1 MKKKLLL
8 VLMVLCLI
16 LAMAPAAFAE
26 GDAIQVTD
34 LDSLKN
40 ALNAEEGSVV
50 QVSGDIV
57 LDGAVT
63 FTNPITLELTETANI
78 TYSSDTNSQLY
89 LITLQGGSTLKMA
102 SGSQVTMNGDASTQ
116 NASRDWRAVYSNGN
130 LTVAQFEGSITV
142 SNARGRAL
150 YANNDLTFTAPMA
163 GTITMNNQNGD
174 NRYLY
179 GIVSYAGD
187 VVFEQGI
194 TSNGSVTV
202 NFGGG
207 NNGYGIAA
215 LSGNVT
221 INGDMAGTVNV
232 QLGTSHAG
240 MGIYAAQNVT
250 IDSISGNIYARGGSG
265 SGYAICAE
273 SGDVAIGS
281 ISGTVTGD
289 CYNEIME
296 NSQSGASAIYA
307 GGSVYG
313 SKTGDTVDPIQ
324 LSGTLSSTVGRNE
337 AYTVNADGDIYINI
351 TGNGTIKAQSSYG
364 ASFGD
369 LADSYEPMTN
379 NWGGAA
385 AGAIANGTINITG
398 KSDNIVVTSAA
409 ADGTPVDSGLLI
421 ETGSK
426 EDITAVSNFLY
437 SLQRNDDDAKE
448 LYSQLTYE
456 QKDMIDE
463 SFDDIIDDLVT
474 VTVDSYAA
482 LVEALENAQDGAVI
496 KLGANIT
503 LEAAGLPGT
512 AISGKDITIDG
523 NSYEIQFNFANGVSS
538 HGVFGNDV
546 NALGSGTN
554 LTVTNLIITNTSGSP
569 QGWASIVGYN
579 AYNAS
584 VTYIGCTFNNLYS
597 AIYVNP
603 VTTSGSDGVSIEISD
618 SEYNN
623 TLYGYSIDDTDAAV
637 LPDITFD
644 NNTGSFTQNMVY
656 AQVNGET
663 KIFSNLQDAVA
674 AADNGSTITLAPG
687 TYDFGDDNGIVLNK
701 KLTIQGSGADT
712 VIKGTGTA
720 DYGNG
725 LFTFTGGS
733 EGSVLKDLTINYT
746 ATGAQRAAVYFNDG
760 FTGGS
765 ADNVTKIQNV
775 DFVGGS
781 LDNEKAFGITSS
793 YITGGYIE
801 VSGCSFKNFAYGM
814 YFNRVHDLTIEGN
827 TIDGTRYNAINIA
840 GDGDECSNIVIRDNT
855 LTNISYANY
864 DSDIYSSGINI
875 GLAVSDVNIESND
888 ITMLNGKEPIN
899 IVVAEDNT
907 SKVTV
912 TYTVNGSDYV
922 VIVADVEDGKATYTE
937 PADPAAPQGYKFDGW
952 AYTGAVSVSGNT
964 VTLTVG
970 DTYEYTFAAKF
981 SAIEVDPPEK
991 PDHPSRPVGPT
1002 YDIDVVDAENGSVS
1016 ANLSN
1021 ASEGSTIRLT
1031 VEPDEGYELGSLT
1044 VTGPDGRVEVTRVN
1058 ASTYRF
1064 TMPDGDVTVRAT
1076 FVSEG
1081 LPFTDVSTSAWY
1093 YDAVS
1098 YVYANGLMDGVS
1110 STQFNPDGTMT
1121 RAMVWAILARIDG
1134 QTVTG
1139 DGWIET
1145 AREWAMSSGVSDG
1158 ENANGAV
1165 TREQLVTMLWRYAG
1179 EPEGTAPL
1187 SAWSDAG
1194 SVSDWAAEAMSWAID
1209 NGVITGMSADTLA
1222 PQGSATRA
1230 QCAAILMRCA
1240 DILA

>member
-1 MKKKLLL
+1 MKKKLLS

-26 GDAIQVTD
+26 GDGDTVYTEWTSTT
-34 LDSLKN
+34 SLPTASGAYKLMN
-40 ALNAEEGSVV
+40 DVSMNSSVSY
-50 QVSGDIV
+50 SGRSIV
-57 LDGAVT
+57 LDLNGHSIT
-63 FTNPITLELTETANI
+63 FTNATKNSAAFYFYGNSSLTLEDSVGGGKISNDDSCGNYLVYINGGNFTMTGGIIENAKSGGTALYINSDCQATISGGEVLNSASRGEALFINSSATVEMNQGTIKNTVDGGNAVYVNGSASFAMSGGSVIQESTYDSAAAIDANNSVVAINI
-78 TYSSDTNSQLY
+78 SGGSIISNSKGIKAYFTPVTVTGGNFDTDGYTFFTRNLSVEPDSDSDVSVTSDTGV
-89 LITLQGGSTLKMA
+89 I
-102 SGSQVTMNGDASTQ
+102 
-116 NASRDWRAVYSNGN
+116 YS
-130 LTVAQFEGSITV
+130 LADS
-142 SNARGRAL
+142 
-150 YANNDLTFTAPMA
+150 ANKISAGTFTAPYIVAPYTNSDISTLEISGGTFNGLTKVEAQDTNTDITITSGTFTNSEDKGCEDVNNYIPDDIAMKVDPDTGEIVVDNETSIATVDGIGYDTFAAALNALKDNSTLTLLQSVEVTSQIAIDEDNVTFDGGGFTISAGDGFPASTDLILVTGDNVTVKNVILDGATHYGIQFYEAGNATIQDVTAQNNTSNGIHINASTVKAA
-163 GTITMNNQNGD
+163 GTITLSNNGSYGMNLINVGFGSGINSAPGCSFD
-174 NRYLY
+174 ITGATLVGVDAIYSDSSDVTNSGSY
-179 GIVSYAGD
+179 GIT
-187 VVFEQGI
+187 I
-194 TSNGSVTV
+194 TDGENEYVAVKDSAWP
-202 NFGGG
+202 NFFVPQ
-207 NNGYGIAA
+207 A
-215 LSGNVT
+215 V
-221 INGDMAGTVNV
+221 
-232 QLGTSHAG
+232 
-240 MGIYAAQNVT
+240 
-250 IDSISGNIYARGGSG
+250 
-265 SGYAICAE
+265 AE
-273 SGDVAIGS
+273 
-281 ISGTVTGD
+281 
-289 CYNEIME
+289 E
-296 NSQSGASAIYA
+296 SAKI
-307 GGSVYG
+307 
-313 SKTGDTVDPIQ
+313 
-324 LSGTLSSTVGRNE
+324 
-337 AYTVNADGDIYINI
+337 
-351 TGNGTIKAQSSYG
+351 
-364 ASFGD
+364 
-369 LADSYEPMTN
+369 
-379 NWGGAA
+379 
-385 AGAIANGTINITG
+385 
-398 KSDNIVVTSAA
+398 
-409 ADGTPVDSGLLI
+409 
-421 ETGSK
+421 
-426 EDITAVSNFLY
+426 
-437 SLQRNDDDAKE
+437 
-448 LYSQLTYE
+448 
-456 QKDMIDE
+456 
-463 SFDDIIDDLVT
+463 
-474 VTVDSYAA
+474 
-482 LVEALENAQDGAVI
+482 
-496 KLGANIT
+496 
-503 LEAAGLPGT
+503 
-512 AISGKDITIDG
+512 
-523 NSYEIQFNFANGVSS
+523 
-538 HGVFGNDV
+538 
-546 NALGSGTN
+546 
-554 LTVTNLIITNTSGSP
+554 TVTNGDK
-569 QGWASIVGYN
+569 
-579 AYNAS
+579 
-584 VTYIGCTFNNLYS
+584 VTYY
-597 AIYVNP
+597 
-603 VTTSGSDGVSIEISD
+603 
-618 SEYNN
+618 YNE
-623 TLYGYSIDDTDAAV
+623 S
-637 LPDITFD
+637 
-644 NNTGSFTQNMVY
+644 S
-656 AQVNGET
+656 
-663 KIFSNLQDAVA
+663 LQDAVA

-687 TYDFGDDNGIVLNK
+687 TYDLGDDNGIVLNK

-720 DYGNG
+720 NYGNG

-781 LDNEKAFGITSS
+781 LDNEKACGITSS

-922 VIVADVEDGKATYTE
+922 VIVADEEDGKATYTE

-991 PDHPSRPVGPT
+991 PYHPSRPVGPT
-1002 YDIDVVDAENGSVS
+1002 YDIDVVDADNGSVS

-1081 LPFTDVSTSAWY
+1081 LPFTDVSSSAWY

-1145 AREWAMSSGVSDG
+1145 AREWAVAEGVSDG

-1209 NGVITGMSADTLA
+1209 NSVITGMSADTLA

-1240 DILA
+1240 DLLA

>member
-26 GDAIQVTD
+26 GETEVDSAEALTSALQVGGNIKLTNDITVETKQEWTIGSGISVVLDLNNHTISSSYDEINYYIMVVNGGSLTITDSSENKGGKIVANDDTHGYGIQLRGTGSSFTLLGGTIETTQETLDIYTPANNTTVNISGGKIVSTADSVINVRGSGTIVNITGGEMTSDGRTGVYISNYGESDSILFTMTGGALTFSGGSSGAIQAYKGATLTIGENATISSTSYAIQAQENTVVNVEGGTLSTTGSYTIGAEDTAEVNISGGTLTGGSKNIYISDGDGTSVTVTGGTFKKTNGDADMSVGYYFPAHSDVSIDETTGIVSGSSESSVATVDGIGYSDFTNALSALKNGSTLTLRDSVSVTSQIAIDEDNVTFDGGSFTISAGDGFPASTD
-34 LDSLKN
+34 LILVTGDNVTVKN
-40 ALNAEEGSVV
+40 V
-50 QVSGDIV
+50 I
-57 LDGAVT
+57 LDGATHYGIQFYEAGNATIQDVT
-63 FTNPITLELTETANI
+63 AQNNT
-78 TYSSDTNSQLY
+78 S
-89 LITLQGGSTLKMA
+89 
-102 SGSQVTMNGDASTQ
+102 NGIHINASTVK
-116 NASRDWRAVYSNGN
+116 A
-130 LTVAQFEGSITV
+130 
-142 SNARGRAL
+142 
-150 YANNDLTFTAPMA
+150 A
-163 GTITMNNQNGD
+163 GTITLSNNGSYGMNLINVGFGSGINSAPGCSFD
-174 NRYLY
+174 ITGATLVGVDAIYSDSSDVTNSGSY
-179 GIVSYAGD
+179 GIT
-187 VVFEQGI
+187 I
-194 TSNGSVTV
+194 TDGENEYVAVKDSAWP
-202 NFGGG
+202 NFFVPQ
-207 NNGYGIAA
+207 A
-215 LSGNVT
+215 V
-221 INGDMAGTVNV
+221 
-232 QLGTSHAG
+232 
-240 MGIYAAQNVT
+240 
-250 IDSISGNIYARGGSG
+250 
-265 SGYAICAE
+265 AE
-273 SGDVAIGS
+273 
-281 ISGTVTGD
+281 
-289 CYNEIME
+289 E
-296 NSQSGASAIYA
+296 SAKI
-307 GGSVYG
+307 
-313 SKTGDTVDPIQ
+313 
-324 LSGTLSSTVGRNE
+324 
-337 AYTVNADGDIYINI
+337 
-351 TGNGTIKAQSSYG
+351 
-364 ASFGD
+364 
-369 LADSYEPMTN
+369 
-379 NWGGAA
+379 
-385 AGAIANGTINITG
+385 
-398 KSDNIVVTSAA
+398 
-409 ADGTPVDSGLLI
+409 
-421 ETGSK
+421 
-426 EDITAVSNFLY
+426 
-437 SLQRNDDDAKE
+437 
-448 LYSQLTYE
+448 
-456 QKDMIDE
+456 
-463 SFDDIIDDLVT
+463 
-474 VTVDSYAA
+474 
-482 LVEALENAQDGAVI
+482 
-496 KLGANIT
+496 
-503 LEAAGLPGT
+503 
-512 AISGKDITIDG
+512 
-523 NSYEIQFNFANGVSS
+523 
-538 HGVFGNDV
+538 
-546 NALGSGTN
+546 
-554 LTVTNLIITNTSGSP
+554 TVTNGDK
-569 QGWASIVGYN
+569 
-579 AYNAS
+579 
-584 VTYIGCTFNNLYS
+584 VTYY
-597 AIYVNP
+597 
-603 VTTSGSDGVSIEISD
+603 
-618 SEYNN
+618 YNE
-623 TLYGYSIDDTDAAV
+623 S
-637 LPDITFD
+637 
-644 NNTGSFTQNMVY
+644 S
-656 AQVNGET
+656 
-663 KIFSNLQDAVA
+663 LQDAVA

-687 TYDFGDDNGIVLNK
+687 TYDLGDDNGIVLNK
-701 KLTIQGSGADT
+701 KLTIQGSGEDT

-775 DFVGGS
+775 DFVGGN

-1002 YDIDVVDAENGSVS
+1002 YDIDVVDADNGSVS

-1145 AREWAMSSGVSDG
+1145 AREWAVAEGVSDG

-1240 DILA
+1240 DLLA

>member
-1 MKKKLLL
+1 MKKKLLS

-16 LAMAPAAFAE
+16 LAMAPAAMAE
-26 GDAIQVTD
+26 GDGDTAYTEWTSTTSLPTTSGAYKLMDDVSMNSSVSYSGRSIVLDLNGHSITFTNATKNSAAFYFYNNSSLTLEDSVGDGKISNDNSCGNYLVYVSGGNFTMTGGIIENNNPGSGSAALYINAGSECIISGGTVVNTASDARALFVNSGSSVEFNSGEIKNTAVDGDAIYVNGAGSGSSDTTTFVMNGGKVTQESTYASNAAIYANNGNGNNSIDINGGSVSSATMGIYAPSAPTKITAGSFDTDGYAFNIRYLNITPGSNDD
-34 LDSLKN
+34 LNVTSDKAIIYSFSNADIDISGGTFNAPYISTPYAGESTSNIQITDGIFNNLTSVKSSNTNSTITITSGTFTDSKGN
-40 ALNAEEGSVV
+40 GCMDVNNYIPDNMSMEVNPDTGAIVVDTENSVATVDDIGYETFDAALNALKDGSSLVLLGP
-50 QVSGDIV
+50 VSVTSQIAIDEDNVTFDGGSFTISAGDGFPASTDLILV
-57 LDGAVT
+57 TGDNVTVKNVILDGATHYGIQFYEAGNATIQDVT
-63 FTNPITLELTETANI
+63 AQNNT
-78 TYSSDTNSQLY
+78 S
-89 LITLQGGSTLKMA
+89 
-102 SGSQVTMNGDASTQ
+102 NGIHINASTVK
-116 NASRDWRAVYSNGN
+116 A
-130 LTVAQFEGSITV
+130 
-142 SNARGRAL
+142 
-150 YANNDLTFTAPMA
+150 A
-163 GTITMNNQNGD
+163 GTITLSNNGSYGMNLINVGFGSGINSAPGCSFD
-174 NRYLY
+174 ITGATLVGVDAIYSDSSDVTNSGSY
-179 GIVSYAGD
+179 GIT
-187 VVFEQGI
+187 I
-194 TSNGSVTV
+194 TDGENEYVAVKDSAWP
-202 NFGGG
+202 NFFVPQ
-207 NNGYGIAA
+207 A
-215 LSGNVT
+215 V
-221 INGDMAGTVNV
+221 
-232 QLGTSHAG
+232 
-240 MGIYAAQNVT
+240 
-250 IDSISGNIYARGGSG
+250 
-265 SGYAICAE
+265 AE
-273 SGDVAIGS
+273 
-281 ISGTVTGD
+281 
-289 CYNEIME
+289 E
-296 NSQSGASAIYA
+296 SAKI
-307 GGSVYG
+307 
-313 SKTGDTVDPIQ
+313 
-324 LSGTLSSTVGRNE
+324 
-337 AYTVNADGDIYINI
+337 
-351 TGNGTIKAQSSYG
+351 
-364 ASFGD
+364 
-369 LADSYEPMTN
+369 
-379 NWGGAA
+379 
-385 AGAIANGTINITG
+385 
-398 KSDNIVVTSAA
+398 
-409 ADGTPVDSGLLI
+409 
-421 ETGSK
+421 
-426 EDITAVSNFLY
+426 
-437 SLQRNDDDAKE
+437 
-448 LYSQLTYE
+448 
-456 QKDMIDE
+456 
-463 SFDDIIDDLVT
+463 
-474 VTVDSYAA
+474 
-482 LVEALENAQDGAVI
+482 
-496 KLGANIT
+496 
-503 LEAAGLPGT
+503 
-512 AISGKDITIDG
+512 
-523 NSYEIQFNFANGVSS
+523 
-538 HGVFGNDV
+538 
-546 NALGSGTN
+546 
-554 LTVTNLIITNTSGSP
+554 TVTNGDK
-569 QGWASIVGYN
+569 
-579 AYNAS
+579 
-584 VTYIGCTFNNLYS
+584 VTYY
-597 AIYVNP
+597 
-603 VTTSGSDGVSIEISD
+603 
-618 SEYNN
+618 YNE
-623 TLYGYSIDDTDAAV
+623 S
-637 LPDITFD
+637 
-644 NNTGSFTQNMVY
+644 S
-656 AQVNGET
+656 
-663 KIFSNLQDAVA
+663 LQDAVA
-674 AADNGSTITLAPG
+674 AADNDSTITLAPG
-687 TYDFGDDNGIVLNK
+687 TYDLGNDNGIVLNK

-922 VIVADVEDGKATYTE
+922 VIVADVEYGKATYTE

-1240 DILA
+1240 DLLA

>member
-1 MKKKLLL
+1 MKKKLLS

-26 GDAIQVTD
+26 GETEVDSAEALTSALQVGGNIKLTNDITVETKQEWTIGSGISVVLDLNNHTISSSYDEINYYVMVVNGGSLTITDSSENKGGKIVANDDTHGYGIQLRGTGSSFTLLGGTIETTQETLDIYTPANNTTVNISGGKLVSTADSVINVCGSGTIVNITGGEMTSDGRTGVYISNYGESDSILFTMTGGALTFSGGSSGAIQAYKGATLTIGENATISSTSYAIQAQENTVVNVEGGTLSTTGSYTIGADGTAEVNISGGKLTSPKYTITAEENAKINISGGDFTGGSQNFNIDEEDEESAVITVTGGTFKKTNGDADMSVGDYFPAHSDVSIDETTGIVSGSSETSVATVDGIGYSDFTNALGALKNGSTLTLRDSVSVTSQIAIDEDNVTFDGGGFTISAGDGFPASTD
-34 LDSLKN
+34 LILVTGDNVTVKN
-40 ALNAEEGSVV
+40 V
-50 QVSGDIV
+50 I
-57 LDGAVT
+57 LDGATHYGIQFYEAGNATIQDVT
-63 FTNPITLELTETANI
+63 AQNNT
-78 TYSSDTNSQLY
+78 S
-89 LITLQGGSTLKMA
+89 
-102 SGSQVTMNGDASTQ
+102 NGIHINASTVK
-116 NASRDWRAVYSNGN
+116 A
-130 LTVAQFEGSITV
+130 
-142 SNARGRAL
+142 
-150 YANNDLTFTAPMA
+150 A
-163 GTITMNNQNGD
+163 GTIKLSNNGSYGMNLINVGFGSGINSAPGCSFD
-174 NRYLY
+174 ITSATLVGVDAIYSDSSDVTNSGSY
-179 GIVSYAGD
+179 GIT
-187 VVFEQGI
+187 I
-194 TSNGSVTV
+194 TDGENEYVAVKDSAWP
-202 NFGGG
+202 NFFVPQ
-207 NNGYGIAA
+207 A
-215 LSGNVT
+215 V
-221 INGDMAGTVNV
+221 
-232 QLGTSHAG
+232 
-240 MGIYAAQNVT
+240 
-250 IDSISGNIYARGGSG
+250 
-265 SGYAICAE
+265 AE
-273 SGDVAIGS
+273 
-281 ISGTVTGD
+281 
-289 CYNEIME
+289 E
-296 NSQSGASAIYA
+296 SAKI
-307 GGSVYG
+307 
-313 SKTGDTVDPIQ
+313 
-324 LSGTLSSTVGRNE
+324 
-337 AYTVNADGDIYINI
+337 
-351 TGNGTIKAQSSYG
+351 
-364 ASFGD
+364 
-369 LADSYEPMTN
+369 
-379 NWGGAA
+379 
-385 AGAIANGTINITG
+385 
-398 KSDNIVVTSAA
+398 
-409 ADGTPVDSGLLI
+409 
-421 ETGSK
+421 
-426 EDITAVSNFLY
+426 
-437 SLQRNDDDAKE
+437 
-448 LYSQLTYE
+448 
-456 QKDMIDE
+456 
-463 SFDDIIDDLVT
+463 
-474 VTVDSYAA
+474 
-482 LVEALENAQDGAVI
+482 
-496 KLGANIT
+496 
-503 LEAAGLPGT
+503 
-512 AISGKDITIDG
+512 
-523 NSYEIQFNFANGVSS
+523 
-538 HGVFGNDV
+538 
-546 NALGSGTN
+546 
-554 LTVTNLIITNTSGSP
+554 TVTNGDK
-569 QGWASIVGYN
+569 
-579 AYNAS
+579 
-584 VTYIGCTFNNLYS
+584 VTYY
-597 AIYVNP
+597 
-603 VTTSGSDGVSIEISD
+603 
-618 SEYNN
+618 YNE
-623 TLYGYSIDDTDAAV
+623 S
-637 LPDITFD
+637 
-644 NNTGSFTQNMVY
+644 S
-656 AQVNGET
+656 
-663 KIFSNLQDAVA
+663 LQDAVA

-687 TYDFGDDNGIVLNK
+687 TYDLGNDNGIVLNK
-701 KLTIQGSGADT
+701 KLTIQGSGEDT

-781 LDNEKAFGITSS
+781 LDNEKACGITSS

-1145 AREWAMSSGVSDG
+1145 AREWAVAEGVSDG

-1240 DILA
+1240 DLLA

>member
-1 MKKKLLL
+1 MKKKLLS

-26 GDAIQVTD
+26 GETEVDSAEALTSALQVGGNIKLTNDITVETKQEWTIGSGISVVLDLNNHTISSSYDEINYYVMVVNGGSLTITDSSENKGGKIVANDDTHGYGIQLRGTGSSFTLLGGTIETTQETLDIYTPANNTTVNISGGKLVSTADSVINVCGSGTIVNITGGEMTSDGRTGVYISNYGESDSILFTMTGGALTFSGGSSGAIQAYKGATLTIGENATISSTSYAIQAQENTVVNVEGGTLSTTGSYTIGADGTAEVNISGGKLTSPKYTITAEENAKINISGGDFTGGSQNFNIDEEDEESAVITVTGGTFKKTNGDADMSVGDYFPAHSDVSIDETTGIVSGSSETSVATVDGIGYSDFTNALGALKNGSTLTLRDSVSVTSQIAIDEDNVTFDGGGFTISAGDGFPASTD
-34 LDSLKN
+34 LILVTGDNVTVKN
-40 ALNAEEGSVV
+40 V
-50 QVSGDIV
+50 I
-57 LDGAVT
+57 LDGATHYGIQFYEAGNATIQDVT
-63 FTNPITLELTETANI
+63 AQNNT
-78 TYSSDTNSQLY
+78 S
-89 LITLQGGSTLKMA
+89 
-102 SGSQVTMNGDASTQ
+102 NGIHINASTVK
-116 NASRDWRAVYSNGN
+116 A
-130 LTVAQFEGSITV
+130 
-142 SNARGRAL
+142 
-150 YANNDLTFTAPMA
+150 A
-163 GTITMNNQNGD
+163 GTIKLSNNGSYGMNLINVGFGSGINSAPGCSFD
-174 NRYLY
+174 ITSATLVGVDAIYSDSSDVTNSGSY
-179 GIVSYAGD
+179 GIT
-187 VVFEQGI
+187 I
-194 TSNGSVTV
+194 TDGENEYVAVKDSAWP
-202 NFGGG
+202 NFFVPQ
-207 NNGYGIAA
+207 A
-215 LSGNVT
+215 V
-221 INGDMAGTVNV
+221 
-232 QLGTSHAG
+232 
-240 MGIYAAQNVT
+240 
-250 IDSISGNIYARGGSG
+250 
-265 SGYAICAE
+265 AE
-273 SGDVAIGS
+273 
-281 ISGTVTGD
+281 
-289 CYNEIME
+289 E
-296 NSQSGASAIYA
+296 SAKI
-307 GGSVYG
+307 
-313 SKTGDTVDPIQ
+313 
-324 LSGTLSSTVGRNE
+324 
-337 AYTVNADGDIYINI
+337 
-351 TGNGTIKAQSSYG
+351 
-364 ASFGD
+364 
-369 LADSYEPMTN
+369 
-379 NWGGAA
+379 
-385 AGAIANGTINITG
+385 
-398 KSDNIVVTSAA
+398 
-409 ADGTPVDSGLLI
+409 
-421 ETGSK
+421 
-426 EDITAVSNFLY
+426 
-437 SLQRNDDDAKE
+437 
-448 LYSQLTYE
+448 
-456 QKDMIDE
+456 
-463 SFDDIIDDLVT
+463 
-474 VTVDSYAA
+474 
-482 LVEALENAQDGAVI
+482 
-496 KLGANIT
+496 
-503 LEAAGLPGT
+503 
-512 AISGKDITIDG
+512 
-523 NSYEIQFNFANGVSS
+523 
-538 HGVFGNDV
+538 
-546 NALGSGTN
+546 
-554 LTVTNLIITNTSGSP
+554 TVTNGDK
-569 QGWASIVGYN
+569 
-579 AYNAS
+579 
-584 VTYIGCTFNNLYS
+584 VTYY
-597 AIYVNP
+597 
-603 VTTSGSDGVSIEISD
+603 
-618 SEYNN
+618 YNE
-623 TLYGYSIDDTDAAV
+623 S
-637 LPDITFD
+637 
-644 NNTGSFTQNMVY
+644 S
-656 AQVNGET
+656 
-663 KIFSNLQDAVA
+663 LQDAVA

-687 TYDFGDDNGIVLNK
+687 TYDLGNDNGIVLNK
-701 KLTIQGSGADT
+701 KLTIQGSGEDT

-781 LDNEKAFGITSS
+781 LDNEKACGITSS

-1145 AREWAMSSGVSDG
+1145 AREWAVAEGVSDG
-1158 ENANGAV
+1158 ENANSAV

-1240 DILA
+1240 DLLA

>member
-1 MKKKLLL
+1 MKKKLLS

-26 GDAIQVTD
+26 GETEVDSAEALTSALQVGGNIKLTNDITVETKQEWTIGSGISVVLDLNNHTISSSYDEINYYIMVVNGGSLTITDSSENKGGKIVANDDTHGYGIQLRGTGSSFTLLGGTIETTQETLDIYTPANNTTVNISGGKIVSTADSVINVRGSGTIVNITGGEMTSDGRTGVYISNYGESDSILFTMTGGALTFSGGSSGAIQAYKGATLTIGENATISSTSYAIQAQENTVVNVEGGTLSTTGSYTIGAEDTAEVNISGGTLTGGSKNIYISDGDGTSVTVTGGTFKKTNGDADMSVGYYFPAHSDVSIDETTGIVSGSSESSVATVDGIGYSDFTNALSALKNGSTLTLRDSVSVTSQIAIDEDNVTFDGGSFTISAGDGFPASTD
-34 LDSLKN
+34 LILVTGDNVTVKN
-40 ALNAEEGSVV
+40 V
-50 QVSGDIV
+50 I
-57 LDGAVT
+57 LDGATHYGIQFYEAGNATIQDVT
-63 FTNPITLELTETANI
+63 AQNNT
-78 TYSSDTNSQLY
+78 S
-89 LITLQGGSTLKMA
+89 
-102 SGSQVTMNGDASTQ
+102 NGIHINASTVK
-116 NASRDWRAVYSNGN
+116 A
-130 LTVAQFEGSITV
+130 
-142 SNARGRAL
+142 
-150 YANNDLTFTAPMA
+150 A
-163 GTITMNNQNGD
+163 GTITLSNNGSYGMNLINVGFGSGINSAPGCSFD
-174 NRYLY
+174 ITGATLVGVDAIYSDSSDVTNSGSY
-179 GIVSYAGD
+179 GIT
-187 VVFEQGI
+187 I
-194 TSNGSVTV
+194 TDGENEYVAVKDSAWP
-202 NFGGG
+202 NFFVPQ
-207 NNGYGIAA
+207 A
-215 LSGNVT
+215 V
-221 INGDMAGTVNV
+221 
-232 QLGTSHAG
+232 
-240 MGIYAAQNVT
+240 
-250 IDSISGNIYARGGSG
+250 
-265 SGYAICAE
+265 AE
-273 SGDVAIGS
+273 
-281 ISGTVTGD
+281 
-289 CYNEIME
+289 E
-296 NSQSGASAIYA
+296 SAKI
-307 GGSVYG
+307 
-313 SKTGDTVDPIQ
+313 
-324 LSGTLSSTVGRNE
+324 
-337 AYTVNADGDIYINI
+337 
-351 TGNGTIKAQSSYG
+351 
-364 ASFGD
+364 
-369 LADSYEPMTN
+369 
-379 NWGGAA
+379 
-385 AGAIANGTINITG
+385 
-398 KSDNIVVTSAA
+398 
-409 ADGTPVDSGLLI
+409 
-421 ETGSK
+421 
-426 EDITAVSNFLY
+426 
-437 SLQRNDDDAKE
+437 
-448 LYSQLTYE
+448 
-456 QKDMIDE
+456 
-463 SFDDIIDDLVT
+463 
-474 VTVDSYAA
+474 
-482 LVEALENAQDGAVI
+482 
-496 KLGANIT
+496 
-503 LEAAGLPGT
+503 
-512 AISGKDITIDG
+512 
-523 NSYEIQFNFANGVSS
+523 
-538 HGVFGNDV
+538 
-546 NALGSGTN
+546 
-554 LTVTNLIITNTSGSP
+554 TVTNGDK
-569 QGWASIVGYN
+569 
-579 AYNAS
+579 
-584 VTYIGCTFNNLYS
+584 VTYY
-597 AIYVNP
+597 
-603 VTTSGSDGVSIEISD
+603 
-618 SEYNN
+618 YNE
-623 TLYGYSIDDTDAAV
+623 S
-637 LPDITFD
+637 
-644 NNTGSFTQNMVY
+644 S
-656 AQVNGET
+656 
-663 KIFSNLQDAVA
+663 LQDAVA

-687 TYDFGDDNGIVLNK
+687 TYDLGDDNGIVLNK

-781 LDNEKAFGITSS
+781 LDNEKACGITSS

-814 YFNRVHDLTIEGN
+814 YFNQVHDLTIEGN

-952 AYTGAVSVSGNT
+952 AYTGAVSVCGNT

-1081 LPFTDVSTSAWY
+1081 LPFTDLSTSAWY

-1145 AREWAMSSGVSDG
+1145 AREWAVAEGVSDG

-1209 NGVITGMSADTLA
+1209 NSVITGMSADTLA

-1240 DILA
+1240 DLLA